1 MSTNEVRRVF
11 NEYGRFHHIEFY
23 TDLKIVQKMPT
34 GHVYVNIYTN
44 AEGSLFALDV
54 AGNPINNRMIQYTI
68 YTNPYY
74 HPYDGNIEGVFK
86 IKFVDGGVFEKKD
99 SVDAVNPVFWYSFP
113 AIVPNV
119 VKPFT

>member
-11 NEYGRFHHIEFY
+11 NEYGRFHHTEFY
-23 TDLKIVQKMPT
+23 NDLKIVQKMPT

-54 AGNPINNRMIQYTI
+54 AGNPINNRMVQYTI

-86 IKFVDGGVFEKKD
+86 IH
-99 SVDAVNPVFWYSFP
+99 SN
-113 AIVPNV
+113 
-119 VKPFT
+119 FTHSSCSYRQKEFTNFFITMFFD